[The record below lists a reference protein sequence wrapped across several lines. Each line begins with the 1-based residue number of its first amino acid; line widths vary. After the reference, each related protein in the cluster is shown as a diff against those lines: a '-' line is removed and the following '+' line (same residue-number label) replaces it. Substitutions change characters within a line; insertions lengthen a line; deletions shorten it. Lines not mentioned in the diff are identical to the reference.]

1 MATDRARSRRN
12 ANSVDLLRSLALI
25 LIPIA
30 LVGALMTINLDDAP
44 VRPVNYTPQLTQARE
59 EAPFPVLAPV
69 GLPGEWIPT
78 TASWT
83 KLGGLGLND
92 EPSVRNEWKLGLLGP
107 DKIYYALTQGDKET
121 KKLITE
127 STREGVED
135 GESTIRGATWQRMVS
150 PDERTRSLVRID
162 DDVSTVVSADT
173 SYPALEAYAATLRAG

>member
-12 ANSVDLLRSLALI
+12 ANSFDLLRSLALI

-30 LVGALMTINLDDAP
+30 LVGALMTINLNDAP

-59 EAPFPVLAPV
+59 EAPYSVLAPV

-78 TASWT
+78 AARWT

-92 EPSVRNEWKLGLLGP
+92 EPSVRNEWQLGLLGP

-121 KKLITE
+121 KKLVSE

-135 GESTIRGATWQRMVS
+135 GESQIRGANWQRFVS
-150 PDERTRSLVRID
+150 PDDRTRSLVKIE
-162 DDVSTVVSADT
+162 DDVSTIVSADT
-173 SYPALEAYAATLRAG
+173 GYESLEVYVSTLRSS